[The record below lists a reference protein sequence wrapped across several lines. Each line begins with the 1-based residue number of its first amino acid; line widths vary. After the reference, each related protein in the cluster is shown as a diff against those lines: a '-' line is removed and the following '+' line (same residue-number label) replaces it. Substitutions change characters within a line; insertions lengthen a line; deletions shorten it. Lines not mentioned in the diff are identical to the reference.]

1 LTWSASADEIAMIR
15 AALPIEVSITAPV
28 ERPGFA
34 RYEAATEDLVA
45 LAPSASLIMGWIA
58 PRAMLEVAT
67 ALEILVWLH
76 SGMDSLDKQY
86 LVERNV
92 PVANVRGSHAAYI
105 AEQAFAL
112 MLGLAKRLVDNNAAV
127 HAGYRPEWWGE
138 GTTSAPL
145 IGSTVVIV
153 GLGRVGREI
162 ARRAGAFGMH
172 RIGVR
177 ATPADKDPDVEEI
190 VPPEDLMS
198 VLPKADFVILAVPLT
213 AATRGLIG
221 EAALRSMKQSAFLI
235 NVARGHIVSE
245 PALYQ
250 AITEDWIAG
259 FASDVWWDYGEGM
272 PTSYHFPVP
281 SRTSIHRHPH
291 VLGSGDS
298 AANLLVVRDRMIL
311 GGCASLAEKL
321 ADKPITNLV
330 KLERGY

>member
-1 LTWSASADEIAMIR
+1 
-15 AALPIEVSITAPV
+15 
-28 ERPGFA
+28 
-34 RYEAATEDLVA
+34 
-45 LAPSASLIMGWIA
+45 MGWVA

-67 ALEILVWLH
+67 SLELLVWLH

-86 LVERNV
+86 LIQRNV
-92 PVANVRGSHAAYI
+92 PVANVRGSHAAYV

-112 MLGLAKRLVDNNAAV
+112 MLGLAKRIVDNNAAV
-127 HAGYRPEWWGE
+127 HGGYRPEWWGE

-162 ARRAGAFGMH
+162 AARAGAFGMH

-177 ATPADKDPDVEEI
+177 AMPANTDPDVEEI
-190 VPPEDLMS
+190 VPPDMLMK
-198 VLPKADFVILAVPLT
+198 VLPRADFVILAVPLT
-213 AATRGLIG
+213 GATRGLFG
-221 EAALRSMKQSAFLI
+221 EAALRAMKRTSFLI

-245 PALYQ
+245 PALCR
-250 AITEDWIAG
+250 AITEQWIAG

-281 SRTSIHRHPH
+281 SRTSIHQHPS

-298 AANLLVVRDRMIL
+298 AANLLVVRDQMIL
-311 GGCASLAEKL
+311 GGCVSLAEKL
-321 ADKPITNLV
+321 VGQPITNLV